1 MRGNLSG
8 RQSLEYGSNDG
19 KAYNQPTGE
28 ITAANNYQPRLIA
41 KVLRA
46 PFASRKRYFQVR
58 TRQSVNLTETMKHNL
73 ALMGGVGAIFAAI
86 VSDKT
91 SQLYND
97 CVSACPDKVTLRGWM
112 SPIIRQGLA
121 AKNSTLII
129 ADGVA
134 IQNPWV
140 NGGSGSPV
148 TISQSILDKFASE
161 LSNN

>member
-19 KAYNQPTGE
+19 KAYDQPTGE
-28 ITAANNYQPRLIA
+28 KTAANNYQPRLIA

-46 PFASRKRYFQVR
+46 PFASRRRYFQVR

-73 ALMGGVGAIFAAI
+73 ALMGGVGAIFAAV

-91 SQLYND
+91 SGLYIACDGVRPND
-97 CVSACPDKVTLRGWM
+97 MTLRAFLA
-112 SPIIRQGLA
+112 PLLRAGLDNKDA
-121 AKNSTLII
+121 DIVI

-134 IQNPWV
+134 IANPWID
-140 NGGSGSPV
+140 GGTGLPV
-148 TISQSILDKFASE
+148 TIPQAVLAKFAGQ
-161 LSNN
+161 LG